1 MVPAPSEL
9 RAATVRAVRRMLREH
24 ITGSAAELAYYGLL
38 STVPCIAAFVG
49 ILGLLGSDPETTE
62 AIARIV
68 REGASTE
75 AGETAQ
81 DAARHVLDRDGAA
94 GVALGAGVVTTLWV
108 ASVYLAAFRRA
119 AYRVHGA
126 DPGPAW
132 RVRPLQM
139 GLTFLG
145 LVVLAVVAIVLAV
158 TKRLVREIGQV
169 VGAEDTTVAIWS
181 LARWPL
187 VFSLAVLV
195 TAGLYSLAP
204 RKARPRAWAP
214 SVGSVAAVLVW
225 LLSSVGFEVWVGNFA
240 DYDATYGA
248 LAGAVAFAVWL
259 WISNL
264 ALLFGIVLDLE
275 LSRPRR
281 AALPSAPLG
290 PRREGRHETVN
301 QQLLGRALGAHRP
314 RPDLRQAP
322 RGPARDEDGADHPTL
337 PPWYQPNRSRQSAAR
352 SEMGPLRLSG
362 RGSRPGRGPRA
373 HPPCGQTGR

>member
-1 MVPAPSEL
+1 
-9 RAATVRAVRRMLREH
+9 
-24 ITGSAAELAYYGLL
+24 
-38 STVPCIAAFVG
+38 
-49 ILGLLGSDPETTE
+49 
-62 AIARIV
+62 V

-169 VGAEDTTVAIWS
+169 MGAEDTTVAIWS

-264 ALLFGIVLDLE
+264 ALLFGMVLDLE
-275 LSRPRR
+275 LSPAPKSGAPERPAR
-281 AALPSAPLG
+281 AATG
-290 PRREGRHETVN
+290 
-301 QQLLGRALGAHRP
+301 
-314 RPDLRQAP
+314 
-322 RGPARDEDGADHPTL
+322 
-337 PPWYQPNRSRQSAAR
+337 
-352 SEMGPLRLSG
+352 
-362 RGSRPGRGPRA
+362 GSP
-373 HPPCGQTGR
+373 

>member
-1 MVPAPSEL
+1 MLPPPKEL
-9 RAATVRAVRRMLREH
+9 LAAAVRAVRRMLREH
-24 ITGSAAELAYYGLL
+24 FTGTAAELAYYGLL

-49 ILGLLGSDPETTE
+49 ILGLLGSDPETSE

-75 AGETAQ
+75 AGEAGRE
-81 DAARHVLDRDGAA
+81 AAGHVLDRDGAA
-94 GVALGAGVVTTLWV
+94 GVALGAGVLTTLWV
-108 ASVYLAAFRRA
+108 ASIYLAAFRRA

-145 LVVLAVVAIVLAV
+145 LVVLALVAIVLAV
-158 TKRLVREIGQV
+158 TKRLVREIGQAA
-169 VGAEDTTVAIWS
+169 GAEDATVAIWS

-187 VFSLAVLV
+187 VFLLVVLV
-195 TAGLYSLAP
+195 TAGLYNLAP
-204 RKARPRAWAP
+204 RMGRPGVRAV

-225 LLSSVGFEVWVGNFA
+225 LLSSAGFEVWVGNFA

-264 ALLFGIVLDLE
+264 ALLFGMVLDLE
-275 LSRPRR
+275 LSSAPKGGAPERPAR
-281 AALPSAPLG
+281 AAAGGPS
-290 PRREGRHETVN
+290 
-301 QQLLGRALGAHRP
+301 
-314 RPDLRQAP
+314 
-322 RGPARDEDGADHPTL
+322 
-337 PPWYQPNRSRQSAAR
+337 
-352 SEMGPLRLSG
+352 
-362 RGSRPGRGPRA
+362 
-373 HPPCGQTGR
+373 